1 MNTKRFF
8 SIFSVVMILC
18 LLTVG
23 LNGQS
28 VQAQSTVS
36 GELANVV
43 ITPAE
48 ITWTPLEAYAR
59 LYVRVAKPDGEVFDL
74 VFEADQTPL
83 LGLQDPD
90 GNPLVDG
97 LYRYELVA
105 MPELDAET
113 LAILAQVTQEDR
125 DQTVA
130 ELKQAGKLPEQ
141 SLTQTGAFYINN
153 GAYAMAAV
161 EGEAASEVQSAQSI
175 DDEPLD
181 VVHLDDEIVSGSLC
195 VGIDC
200 LIDGSEGF
208 GSDTIKLKE
217 NNLRIYFDDTSSSAG
232 FPANDWR
239 LIANDSTSGGSNYFS
254 IEDSTAGRRV
264 FTVEAGAPANSLF
277 IEDYGRVGLGTS
289 VPVLELSIKDSDTP
303 SIRLEQD
310 FSGGWTPQTFDIGAN
325 ESNFFIRDA
334 TNGSKMPF
342 RIQPNAPSNSLT
354 IRSSGYVGIGTWSPT
369 EMLHVAGNV
378 RVDGYIVEFSDVN
391 VKMGFLPVDGA
402 EILQKLLDMPVTTWS
417 YKAEGSD
424 VIHMGPTA
432 QDFYA
437 AFGLGDDD
445 KHIAALDTNGVA
457 LAAIQELTRLSQAQ
471 DARITALEQQNAD
484 LEERVEALEKLVTE
498 LVEAQ
503 K

>member
-1 MNTKRFF
+1 MKSKQLFP
-8 SIFSVVMILC
+8 IFGVVMILC
-18 LLTVG
+18 LFTVG
-23 LNGQS
+23 FNGQS
-28 VQAQSTVS
+28 VQAQSVVS
-36 GELANVV
+36 GDLATVV
-43 ITPAE
+43 ITPSE
-48 ITWTPLEAYAR
+48 ISWTPLEEYTR
-59 LYVRVAKPDGEVFDL
+59 LYLRVAKPDGEVFDL

-83 LGLQDPD
+83 MGLQDPD
-90 GNPLVDG
+90 GNPLADG

-105 MPELDAET
+105 MPKLDAET

-153 GAYAMAAV
+153 GSYAMAAV
-161 EGEAASEVQSAQSI
+161 EGEASEVQSAQSTV
-175 DDEPLD
+175 DEPLD
-181 VVHLDDEIVSGSLC
+181 VVHLDDAIVDGSLC
-195 VGIDC
+195 VGFDC
-200 LIDGSEGF
+200 LTDGSEIF
-208 GSDTIKLKE
+208 DFDTIKLKE
-217 NNLRIYFDDTSSSAG
+217 NNLRIYFDDTSSTGG
-232 FPANDWR
+232 FTANDWR
-239 LIANDSTSGGSNYFS
+239 LIANDSASGGSNYFS
-254 IEDSTAGRRV
+254 IEDSTGGNRV
-264 FTVEAGAPANSLF
+264 FTIEAGAPANS
-277 IEDYGRVGLGTS
+277 IYVEDLGRVGLGTS
-289 VPVLELSIKDSDTP
+289 IPVLELSINDSDSP

-310 FSGGWTPQTFDIGAN
+310 SSGGWAPQTFDIAAN
-325 ESNFFIRDA
+325 ESNFFIRDV
-334 TNGSKMPF
+334 TNGSKLPF
-342 RIQPNAPSNSLT
+342 RIQPNAPTNSLT
-354 IRSSGYVGIGTWSPT
+354 IKSSGYVGIGTWAPT

-437 AFGLGDDD
+437 AFGLGDDN

-457 LAAIQELTRLSQAQ
+457 LAAIQELARLSQAQ

-484 LEERVEALEKLVTE
+484 MEQRIEALEKLVAE
-498 LVEAQ
+498 LAEAQ